1 MGSNLTKR
9 RLNLSGKTFKFS
21 RHSGVNLKNQPLV
34 VLFYKRILRV
44 LFWYR
49 RDLRIDFDQALVRGM
64 KDALWLDEGFLF

>member
-9 RLNLSGKTFKFS
+9 WLNLHSKSLKFS
-21 RHSGVNLKNQPLV
+21 RHSGVKLKNQPLV

-44 LFWYR
+44 LFRYR
-49 RDLRIDFDQALVRGM
+49 RDLRIDLDQALVRSV